1 MKKRLLSASFAL
13 ACAAGVGAQ
22 TNPPAPAVISSSKS
36 VALPPGAMVMHQAG
50 QPPIVVLPDGRRIP
64 LEAFQAGE
72 DVEAGDAPQEAAPQE
87 AAPQAAPAAGDAAI
101 APYLQMQPFP
111 RQPKDVLKALAD
123 GAPKEPAADAPEPAK
138 LAHAAQVLRW
148 RLIAGDWTGFAKG
161 LEALPEGEPR
171 TKVYEHARKLLAA
184 PNVALSADD
193 VIAIVDAAPAAPTAV
208 QLRELGALLAR
219 AGQSSGAPLATL
231 QRLEAGTKHLG
242 GAEST
247 KRLAAAR
254 LLLAAGMPAEAQ
266 PYLPSLEDARANA
279 NPAVILLHGEAL
291 QRSAKDGESSPLDQA
306 FQLVVEVL
314 ESATLDDETRDG
326 ALRLATTL
334 LDDEKGHRGDAWLRG
349 VLAQKAE
356 LGRRLV
362 AAIAGALEESAQQV
376 VPAPRTSALR
386 VASLCGK
393 ALSELPLESAIGY
406 GDALDLLTS
415 AWLLEAGHAIYPDG
429 NVPNPAPPQ
438 SPAWFERQQL
448 QQVLQER
455 RKKNQMAI
463 AVEPLLALVPQDSWL
478 ARLDGD
484 VAERVRRYEG
494 LLACSARLED
504 RAIALV
510 QREAARNEPLAREL
524 VDFYLMS
531 WTRGLQRP
539 PNFYYNEDM
548 YSSSSYYG
556 GGSTYYAN
564 SPQGV
569 PLTRAKQERNLD
581 DLARLSKRF
590 EDLGFP
596 FTDQSLA
603 GAFGACH
610 SMAEVYR
617 EEDFERVFGDPSQ
630 LSPVL
635 AVQLAGDMRRK
646 LAGQWRKPGTQAQ
659 AQTKRT
665 TKETAAEVTRGY
677 ELARQL
683 LEQVAANVP
692 DDQGLES
699 MIGLLLYDQAE
710 FLYGQKVDLK
720 IYIALRDEA
729 FRHLQRG
736 AEAYQKALLEGRAP
750 RVNAEAYRMWFNAAM
765 GASDLAYL
773 TRQEKPDLDQ
783 VAAVGSRLRALP
795 KERVSEHLEAF
806 AQALAN
812 GSHQVPPQLKPHYF
826 RQALRILGD
835 TKAGKQITEALRTYD
850 ELLHE
855 LELVWEIDGSAKV
868 GSGREFGVLLAL
880 RHTRSIERESGGFH
894 KYLRN
899 KVYSNRTG
907 QQVDYRDQFLKAC
920 REQLVQNFDI
930 KSELPFEPDAG
941 KLGDER
947 YGWERTP
954 IFYFVLAAKD
964 AAVDRLPSVSM
975 DVDFNDAWGY
985 VLLPVEAKEI
995 PIDARAAEVA
1005 ARPVT
1010 KVEVSQTFD
1019 DRKLEKERLLRIEV
1033 RASGRGLLPPL
1044 EQLVDKTPPAGF
1056 VLKSVQDAGLVL
1068 NGVDREDGFAV
1079 LCERSG
1085 ALEFELP
1092 ERAEPAREIAFP
1104 KVLVADAGTKYQRFA
1119 DADLKQ
1125 VESVVA
1131 LQELSFLSPERWG
1144 LWAFLGACTLA
1155 MGLGLW
1161 LWQRKL
1167 RAAAAQVGRPRYAP
1181 LREPNAFGAVALLKR
1196 LATDPACAFDS
1207 TQRRELESE
1216 IERIQRDHFAPN
1228 APRPGDELL
1237 QRVNRW
1243 LERA

>member
-1 MKKRLLSASFAL
+1 MKKCLLTASFAL
-13 ACAAGVGAQ
+13 ACAVGLAAQ
-22 TNPPAPAVISSSKS
+22 VPPSPSSSAKT
-36 VALPPGAMVMHQAG
+36 VTLPPGATLITPAG
-50 QPPIVVLPDGRRIP
+50 KPPFVQLADGTQISFEQL
-64 LEAFQAGE
+64 LEGQGE
-72 DVEAGDAPQEAAPQE
+72 DVEAQDAPASAPPEGAA
-87 AAPQAAPAAGDAAI
+87 AATPPPAGDAAI

-123 GAPKEPAADAPEPAK
+123 GPPKEPAADAPEPAK
-138 LAHAAQVLRW
+138 LSHAAQVLRW
-148 RLIAGDWTGFAKG
+148 RLIAGDWTGFAKA

-184 PNVALSADD
+184 PNVVLSAED
-193 VIAIVDAAPAAPTAV
+193 VIAIADAAPAAPTAT

-231 QRLEAGTKHLG
+231 ERLEAGTKHLG
-242 GAEST
+242 GAESM

-254 LLLAAGMPAEAQ
+254 LLLAAGMPSEAQ

-279 NPAVILLHGEAL
+279 NPAVILLHAEAL
-291 QRSAKDGESSPLDQA
+291 QRSAKGEESSPLDQS

-314 ESATLDDETRDG
+314 DTATLDEETRDA
-326 ALRLATTL
+326 ALRVALAL

-349 VLAQKAE
+349 VVAQRPE
-356 LGRRLV
+356 LGRRLS
-362 AAIAGALEESAQQV
+362 AAVAGALEESAQQV
-376 VPAPRTSALR
+376 LPAPRASALR
-386 VASLCGK
+386 VAALCGR
-393 ALSELPLESAIGY
+393 ALAELPLESALGY
-406 GDALDLLTS
+406 GDALDLLS
-415 AWLLEAGHAIYPDG
+415 NAWLLEAGHAIYPDG

-455 RKKNQMAI
+455 RKKNQLPI
-463 AVEPLLALVPQDSWL
+463 ATELLLGLAPQDIWL

-484 VAERVRRYEG
+484 VAERVRRHEG

-504 RAIALV
+504 RALALV
-510 QREAARNEPLAREL
+510 QREAARNEALAREL
-524 VDFYLMS
+524 VDFYLLS

-539 PNFYYNEDM
+539 PNFYYNEDI
-548 YSSSSYYG
+548 YSSSSYPG
-556 GGSTYYAN
+556 GPVYYAN

-581 DLARLSKRF
+581 ELARLAERF
-590 EDLGFP
+590 EGLGFP
-596 FTDQSLA
+596 FSDQALA

-610 SMAEVYR
+610 SMAEVFR
-617 EEDFERVFGDPSQ
+617 EEDLERVFGDPSQ
-630 LSPVL
+630 LSPAL
-635 AVQLAGDMRRK
+635 AVQLVGDMRRK
-646 LAGQWRKPGTQAQ
+646 LAGQWRKPSTQSQ
-659 AQTKRT
+659 AQTKRN
-665 TKETAAEVTRGY
+665 TKEIAAEVTRGY

-683 LEQVAANVP
+683 LEQVAASVP
-692 DDQGLES
+692 EDQGLES

-710 FLYGQKVDLK
+710 FLYGQKVDLEV
-720 IYIALRDEA
+720 YIALRDQA

-736 AEAYQKALLEGRAP
+736 AESYQKALLEGRAERISP
-750 RVNAEAYRMWFNAAM
+750 EAYRMWFNAAM

-783 VAAVGSRLRALP
+783 VAAVGAQLRALP
-795 KERVSEHLEAF
+795 KERVTEHLEAF

-812 GSHQVPPQLKPHYF
+812 GSYQVPPQLKPHYF

-868 GSGREFGVLLAL
+868 GAGREFGVLLAL
-880 RHTRSIERESGGFH
+880 RHTRSIERESGGFQ

-907 QQVDYRDQFLKAC
+907 QQVDYRDQFLKSV
-920 REQLVQNFDI
+920 REKLAQDFEL
-930 KSELPFEPDAG
+930 KSELPFEHDAG

-954 IFYFVLAAKD
+954 ICYFVLTAKD
-964 AAVDRLPSVSM
+964 AAVDRLPSVAL

-995 PIDARAAEVA
+995 PIDARAAEVP
-1005 ARPVT
+1005 ARPLAQ
-1010 KVEVSQTFD
+1010 VEVAQTFD
-1019 DRKLEKERLLRIEV
+1019 DRKLEKDRLLRIEV
-1033 RASGRGLLPPL
+1033 RASGRGLLPPI
-1044 EQLVDKTPPAGF
+1044 EQIVEKTPPAGF

-1068 NGVDREDGFAV
+1068 SGIDREDGFAV

-1085 ALEFELP
+1085 ALEYELP

-1104 KVLVADAGTKYQRFA
+1104 KLRLAEASAKYQRFT
-1119 DADLKQ
+1119 DADLQ
-1125 VESVVA
+1125 AVGPVVE
-1131 LQELSFLSPERWG
+1131 LRELSFLSPERWG
-1144 LWAFLGACTLA
+1144 LWVILSLVTLGL
-1155 MGLGLW
+1155 GLGLW

-1167 RAAAAQVGRPRYAP
+1167 RAAAAQVTRPRYSP
-1181 LREPNAFGAVALLKR
+1181 LREPSAFGAVALLKR
-1196 LATDPACAFDS
+1196 LAADPTCAFDGA
-1207 TQRRELESE
+1207 QRRELESE
-1216 IERIQRDHFAPN
+1216 IERIQREHFTPN